1 MPCLLALACVSATA
15 GDLRTLP
22 PARQSGGKPLMQTL
36 KERRSDR
43 EFANRRLPEQTLSNL
58 LWAAYGVNRP
68 DGRRTA
74 PSAMNRQLVD
84 VYVVLSEGAY
94 RYDPKAHALDPISTA
109 DLRAATGT
117 QDFAASASV
126 NLIYVA
132 DLTKVGGAAESDRL
146 LYAGVEAGAITQNV
160 YLFCASEHLATVVRA
175 SVNRESLSK
184 TLQLRPEQ
192 RILLAQ
198 SVGFLP

>member
-1 MPCLLALACVSATA
+1 M
-15 GDLRTLP
+15 
-22 PARQSGGKPLMQTL
+22 
-36 KERRSDR
+36 
-43 EFANRRLPEQTLSNL
+43 
-58 LWAAYGVNRP
+58 NRP